1 MSSLIYPEQSN
12 DVVLWRAVIVSLGL
26 HALVVAFYPTLSQI
40 QLPKMPERLEIE
52 FFSIKAAAPSVQPVT
67 PPTEVSKPTE
77 PPKATPTPVVK
88 PQTQLETPKQVL
100 AAPASHESDYKV
112 PEQVV
117 PAKSEPIKS
126 ESAAVSP
133 PALAPSVSAE
143 SSPNPSAES
152 TAKESRT
159 SISASA
165 TTVKESDELT
175 DSDTDAWG
183 DYGEQLRSLV
193 SKSKQYPAIAV
204 RRHLEGEATVVAQF
218 VRGELVQVS
227 LADSS
232 KHVPLDEEAMRMVKK
247 AIAQLGIKDSLKKK
261 SFKITIPVNFKLE

>member
-26 HALVVAFYPTLSQI
+26 HALVVAFYPSLSQI

-100 AAPASHESDYKV
+100 AAPASHDSDYKV
-112 PEQVV
+112 PEQVA
-117 PAKSEPIKS
+117 PAKAEP
-126 ESAAVSP
+126 APVSP
-133 PALAPSVSAE
+133 APAATSVSA
-143 SSPNPSAES
+143 AES
-152 TAKESRT
+152 AQHAANDAPAKDSKP
-159 SISASA
+159 SVAASA
-165 TTVKESDELT
+165 TQASTESEELNAG
-175 DSDTDAWG
+175 DTDAWG